1 MAKTAGIIGGL
12 GPIATLYFFDMV
24 TRYTDAT
31 CDQEHVDMIISNISS
46 TPDRT
51 SFLLDNSNE
60 NPTTALVEAAKN
72 LEKSGADF
80 LVLTCNTAHYFY
92 DDIKSNI
99 NIPFINIL
107 DETILYAKK
116 QGLKKVCIL
125 ATDGTIKSELYQ
137 KVCKKHEVE
146 FIIPNHNQQKIVME
160 IIYKYMKK
168 GLELPPSFF
177 DNFISEFSGMCD
189 GFILGCTELS
199 ILKNNYNL
207 SDEIFIDSLKV
218 LAQRTIQESGKKIK

>member
-1 MAKTAGIIGGL
+1 MAKVAGIIGGL

-24 TRYTDAT
+24 TKYTDAT

-60 NPTTALVEAAKN
+60 NPTNALITAAKN
-72 LEKSGADF
+72 LEMSGADF

-92 DDIKSNI
+92 EDIKSNI
-99 NIPFINIL
+99 NIPFFNIL
-107 DETILYAKK
+107 DETVLHVKK
-116 QGLKKVCIL
+116 QGIKKVCIL
-125 ATDGTIKSELYQ
+125 ATDGTINSQLYQ
-137 KVCKKHEVE
+137 DVCKKHNVD
-146 FIIPNHNQQKIVME
+146 FITPNPRQQKIVMD
-160 IIYKYMKK
+160 IIYNYIKK
-168 GLELPPSFF
+168 GIELPPNFF
-177 DNFISEFSGMCD
+177 NDFISEFSGMCD

-207 SDEIFIDSLKV
+207 SDDTFIDSLKV
-218 LAQRTIQESGKKIK
+218 LAHKTIQESGKKIK

>member
-1 MAKTAGIIGGL
+1 
-12 GPIATLYFFDMV
+12 
-24 TRYTDAT
+24 
-31 CDQEHVDMIISNISS
+31 
-46 TPDRT
+46 
-51 SFLLDNSNE
+51 
-60 NPTTALVEAAKN
+60 
-72 LEKSGADF
+72 
-80 LVLTCNTAHYFY
+80 
-92 DDIKSNI
+92 
-99 NIPFINIL
+99 
-107 DETILYAKK
+107 
-116 QGLKKVCIL
+116 
-125 ATDGTIKSELYQ
+125 
-137 KVCKKHEVE
+137 
-146 FIIPNHNQQKIVME
+146 ME